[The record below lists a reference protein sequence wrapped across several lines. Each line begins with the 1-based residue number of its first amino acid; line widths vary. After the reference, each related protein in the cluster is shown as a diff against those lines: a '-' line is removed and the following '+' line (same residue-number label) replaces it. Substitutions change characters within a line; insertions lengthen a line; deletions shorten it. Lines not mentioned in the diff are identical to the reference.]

1 MKALNHFRWGATIAV
16 AILLH
21 ACAPMGVVAPIVASA
36 LGGGE
41 ASTSKLSGPF
51 AGTASPAQNARRN
64 GDIADEA
71 LSQIEDEPR
80 AICRG
85 KLPPADEATPE
96 GCRLRQT
103 CLPGGIRPIW
113 LRVCPRPE
121 GGFEA
126 TKGGTGDRWS
136 WNEEAAVR

>member
-1 MKALNHFRWGATIAV
+1 MSADRFIRTGAVIALALV
-16 AILLH
+16 LH
-21 ACAPMGVVAPIVASA
+21 ACGPVGIVAPLVASA

-41 ASTSKLSGPF
+41 GSTSRLSGPF
-51 AGTASPAQNARRN
+51 AGASSPAQNARRN
-64 GDIADEA
+64 DDIADEA
-71 LSQIEDEPR
+71 LSRIDEEPS
-80 AICRG
+80 ALCRG
-85 KLPPADEATPE
+85 QLPPADEATPE

-103 CLPGGIRPIW
+103 CLPGGLRPIW

-136 WNEEAAVR
+136 WNEEASAK

>member
-1 MKALNHFRWGATIAV
+1 
-16 AILLH
+16 
-21 ACAPMGVVAPIVASA
+21 MGMVAPIVASA

-41 ASTSKLSGPF
+41 ASTSRLSGPF
-51 AGTASPAQNARRN
+51 AGAASPTQNARRS

-71 LSQIEDEPR
+71 LSRIEDEPR
-80 AICRG
+80 SICRG
-85 KLPPADEATPE
+85 QLPPEDETTPE